1 MQRVVKIKLL
11 ASPEQ
16 KAVLRDTVAHC
27 TACFNA
33 VAAVAW
39 DKHLTNSVKLHHE
52 TYYALRAEHPTL
64 PAQLVIA
71 ARVKAC
77 EAVRSAF
84 QRRKRG
90 KKATCPK
97 TRGGAVRCD
106 ARSYSFWP
114 DRQEASLATTS
125 GRLRLRVAIPAYFQ
139 TMLDQASG
147 FSSADLVFY
156 SDTGDY
162 WLHLVVTLPEPVV
175 SCSAAAQ
182 VIGVDVGISRIAVSS
197 DNCFFAGKRVK
208 EHAHRMFRLRRALQA
223 THALARSAS
232 EGTRSA
238 KRHLRR
244 LRQRENR
251 FRADVNHC
259 VSKRLVETLPPG
271 SVIVM
276 ENLTNIRERVRARRA
291 RRREMHNWSF
301 GQLQAFVAYKAAA
314 RGIQVEFADP
324 RYSSQACSRCGH
336 ISRSNRKTQSWFSCV
351 KCGYQSNADLNAAR
365 NLALRARG
373 AQSGLFVN
381 QPIVSPVDA
390 KAPSLANCG

>member
-1 MQRVVKIKLL
+1 MQRVVKVKLL
-11 ASPEQ
+11 ANPEQ

-39 DKHLTNSVKLHHE
+39 EKHLTNSVKLHHK

-84 QRRKRG
+84 RRRKRG

-97 TRGGAVRCD
+97 SRGGAVRYD

-125 GRLRLRVAIPAYFQ
+125 GRLRFRVVIPAYFQ

-147 FSSADLVFY
+147 FDSADLVFY
-156 SDTGDY
+156 SHTGDY
-162 WLHLVVTLPEPVV
+162 WLHLVVTLPEPEV

-197 DNCFFAGKRVK
+197 DNRFYAGKRVK
-208 EHAHRMFRLRRALQA
+208 EHARRMFRLRRALQA
-223 THALARSAS
+223 K
-232 EGTRSA
+232 GTRSA

-276 ENLTNIRERVRARRA
+276 ENLTDIRERARARRA
-291 RRREMHNWSF
+291 QRREMHNWSF
-301 GQLQAFVAYKAAA
+301 GQLQAFVAYKAEA

-324 RYSSQACSRCGH
+324 RYSSQACSR
-336 ISRSNRKTQSWFSCV
+336 SQSDESE
-351 KCGYQSNADLNAAR
+351 SSPS
-365 NLALRARG
+365 
-373 AQSGLFVN
+373 SGFW
-381 QPIVSPVDA
+381 SSA
-390 KAPSLANCG
+390 SS